1 MCITLLRH
9 TSTVL
14 VSIKRDNLPRFV
26 AFRGLIYWTILKNFC
41 LYTTKDM
48 NTSTGYWQRR
58 PIANVINIVVH
69 WYLSTWSKTCDT
81 TVQRGFG
88 VYSTF
93 FSLIKYTF
101 CHIKYIQ
108 WKNLNAR
115 SSNPSCVCQCW
126 IFRKCQSLCVGLSP
140 DSQWRVF
147 LPNKKGVGIRMTL
160 PFLNKKCIA
169 KLLKQ
174 GLYRI

>member
-14 VSIKRDNLPRFV
+14 VSIKRDNLPWFV

-108 WKNLNAR
+108 
-115 SSNPSCVCQCW
+115 
-126 IFRKCQSLCVGLSP
+126 RKKPKCSEFESKLCLSMLDFP
-140 DSQWRVF
+140 KMSITMWVRIVNDEFF